1 MRGGT
6 TAELKSRLP
15 LKGLADQL
23 DLYVCEVLYG
33 EHTKG
38 WNSRRRMLVRI
49 QPQIPDLGMGS
60 VYTIA
65 RLTDVIG
72 WLVPAQWDRVCPL
85 SKWNDLSVQE

>member
-23 DLYVCEVLYG
+23 NLYVCEVLYG

-38 WNSRRRMLVRI
+38 WNSRRRMPVQI
-49 QPQIPDLGMGS
+49 QPQIPEGVMPL
-60 VYTIA
+60 TNI

-72 WLVPAQWDRVCPL
+72 CRALDIRGAGFVLCRY
-85 SKWNDLSVQE
+85 EME